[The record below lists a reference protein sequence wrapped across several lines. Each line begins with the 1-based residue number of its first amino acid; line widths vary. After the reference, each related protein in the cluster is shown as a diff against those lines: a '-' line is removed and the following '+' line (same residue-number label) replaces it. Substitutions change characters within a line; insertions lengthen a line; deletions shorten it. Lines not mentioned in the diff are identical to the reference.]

1 MIISNWLTSPLRIL
15 KKKVDSLKIASE
27 NKQIDYAGS
36 DEIGLIVQAYN
47 QKIGEL
53 QEASIQLAK
62 NERESAWREMAKQV
76 AHEIKNPLTPMKLSI
91 QHLLR
96 TYDPKD
102 PDSKIRIET
111 LLSSLIEQIDGLTRI
126 ANEFSNFAQMPGP
139 IKVETDLIAIIK
151 NAIAL
156 FDSEVAIKIV
166 LKTNLEAAILNIDKD
181 QWGQALN
188 NLIKNS
194 LQALIEVE
202 DPVIIISLENKPEEN
217 AYVIKVND
225 NGRGIKKEDL
235 SKVFTP
241 YFTTKSTGTGIGLF
255 LVKQIVENHNGTIS
269 FETNENKGTTF
280 SLVIP
285 KTGN

>member
-1 MIISNWLTSPLRIL
+1 
-15 KKKVDSLKIASE
+15 
-27 NKQIDYAGS
+27 
-36 DEIGLIVQAYN
+36 
-47 QKIGEL
+47 
-53 QEASIQLAK
+53 
-62 NERESAWREMAKQV
+62 
-76 AHEIKNPLTPMKLSI
+76 
-91 QHLLR
+91 
-96 TYDPKD
+96 
-102 PDSKIRIET
+102 
-111 LLSSLIEQIDGLTRI
+111 
-126 ANEFSNFAQMPGP
+126 MPGP
-139 IKVETDLIAIIK
+139 RKVETDLIAIIK

-156 FDSEVAIKIV
+156 FESEVAIKIV
-166 LKTNLEAAILNIDKD
+166 LKSNLEAAILNIDKD

-202 DPVIIISLENKPEEN
+202 APVIIISLEIKPEEN

-269 FETNENKGTTF
+269 FETKENKGTTF

>member
-1 MIISNWLTSPLRIL
+1 
-15 KKKVDSLKIASE
+15 
-27 NKQIDYAGS
+27 
-36 DEIGLIVQAYN
+36 
-47 QKIGEL
+47 
-53 QEASIQLAK
+53 
-62 NERESAWREMAKQV
+62 MAKQV

-156 FDSEVAIKIV
+156 FESEVEIKIV

-202 DPVIIISLENKPEEN
+202 DPVIIISLEDKPKED
-217 AYVIKVND
+217 AYVIKVKD

-269 FETNENKGTTF
+269 FETKENKGTTF